1 VSTEEAT
8 AQATSRL
15 REVFMIEQPP
25 PSTPAIRRLRAIIAL
40 TAATTVVVEL
50 LNLEYADES
59 GVALAVGTVSAWPV
73 LAGFALLTA
82 LLGADGLVRDGV
94 PMVVAVAVGL
104 YALRR
109 SA

>member
-1 VSTEEAT
+1 
-8 AQATSRL
+8 
-15 REVFMIEQPP
+15 
-25 PSTPAIRRLRAIIAL
+25 
-40 TAATTVVVEL
+40 
-50 LNLEYADES
+50 
-59 GVALAVGTVSAWPV
+59 VSAWPV

>member
-1 VSTEEAT
+1 VLLV
-8 AQATSRL
+8 AQ
-15 REVFMIEQPP
+15 
-25 PSTPAIRRLRAIIAL
+25 PALC
-40 TAATTVVVEL
+40 
-50 LNLEYADES
+50 
-59 GVALAVGTVSAWPV
+59 
-73 LAGFALLTA
+73 FA

>member
-1 VSTEEAT
+1 VIGWLSLFLIYGKGWART
-8 AQATSRL
+8 
-15 REVFMIEQPP
+15 
-25 PSTPAIRRLRAIIAL
+25 
-40 TAATTVVVEL
+40 
-50 LNLEYADES
+50 
-59 GVALAVGTVSAWPV
+59 
-73 LAGFALLTA
+73 LLTVLSVVLLVAQPALCFA